1 MNLPRLFYP
10 LIKVELNK
18 NMDSILYKEVS
29 KTVNK
34 IQNITITEILT
45 LDYIMKTTTP
55 TANIHDSI

>member
-29 KTVNK
+29 KTVN
-34 IQNITITEILT
+34 
-45 LDYIMKTTTP
+45 
-55 TANIHDSI
+55 